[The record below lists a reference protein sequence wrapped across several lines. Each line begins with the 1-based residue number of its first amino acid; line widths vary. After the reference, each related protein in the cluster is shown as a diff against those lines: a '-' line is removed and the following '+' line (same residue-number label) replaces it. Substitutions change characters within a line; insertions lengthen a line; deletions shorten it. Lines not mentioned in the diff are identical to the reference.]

1 MNAREKFLR
10 VMDFDTSV
18 APPLYE
24 MGYWSG
30 TVRRWYKEGLPRRQ
44 GVPEYL
50 GSGESVNGPLTG
62 GKKKCKDPG
71 IVVRFD
77 KGGERFP
84 LEHWIFPEFE
94 PQVLEDLGD
103 RLIIID
109 EMGIRKK
116 SSREKDS
123 IPEYYE
129 WPVKTRNDWERFR
142 EERLNPKTP
151 GRYPQNLDEVIQ
163 EFEDRDYPLSI
174 GGLPVGFFGS
184 LRYLMGEVK
193 LFTSYYDAPDL
204 VKQIIDDLVDF
215 WIQLWTPVL
224 SRIQV
229 DWVNMWEDMCYKT
242 GPLISPTIFR
252 EFMLPAYKKF
262 TSFLRDMGAKH
273 IIVDT
278 DGRCWN
284 LIPLFLEGG
293 VTGLYPFEGAA
304 GMDVVE
310 VRKKYANLQIM
321 GGIDKRMLARG
332 KKEIDEELEGKI
344 PFMLKR
350 GGYIPHVDHHIPPDV
365 SLENFVYYRNRL
377 ESYQAR

>member
-1 MNAREKFLR
+1 MR

-24 MGYWSG
+24 MGYCSA
-30 TVRRWYKEGLPRRQ
+30 TVRRWYKEGLPKKQ
-44 GVPEYL
+44 GVPEYFR
-50 GSGESVNGPLTG
+50 SGESVNGPLTG
-62 GKKKCKDPG
+62 GKKKCEDPG
-71 IVVRFD
+71 NVVKFD

-94 PQVLEDLGD
+94 PQVLEELGD
-103 RLIIID
+103 RLLIID

-116 SSREKDS
+116 SSRENDS

-129 WPVKTRNDWERFR
+129 WPVKTRDDWERFR
-142 EERLNPKTP
+142 EERLDPKTP
-151 GRYPQNLDEVIQ
+151 GRYPENLGEVIQ
-163 EFEDRDYPLSI
+163 EFKDRDYPLSI

-193 LFTSYYDAPDL
+193 LFTSYYDDPDL
-204 VKQIIDDLVDF
+204 VKQIISDLVDF
-215 WIQLWTPVL
+215 WIQLWTPIL
-224 SRIQV
+224 SRIEV

-242 GPLISPTIFR
+242 GPLISPAIFR
-252 EFMLPAYKKF
+252 EFMLPPYKKF
-262 TSFLRDMGAKH
+262 TSFLKDMGVKH

-293 VTGLYPFEGAA
+293 VTGLYPFECAA
-304 GMDVVE
+304 GMDVVQ
-310 VRKKYANLQIM
+310 VRKKYPSLQIM

-350 GGYIPHVDHHIPPDV
+350 GGYIPHVDHLIPPDV

>member
-1 MNAREKFLR
+1 MG
-10 VMDFDTSV
+10 FDTSV

-24 MGYWSG
+24 MGYWAG
-30 TVRRWYKEGLPRRQ
+30 TIRRWYTEGLPRKE

-50 GSGESVNGPLTG
+50 RSGDGISGPLTG
-62 GKKKCKDPG
+62 GKKKCEDPG
-71 IVVRFD
+71 TAVKYDRR
-77 KGGERFP
+77 GERFP
-84 LEHWIFPEFE
+84 LEYWIFPEFE

-103 RLIIID
+103 RLLIID

-129 WPVKTRNDWERFR
+129 WPVKTRDDWKRFK
-142 EERLNPKTP
+142 EERLDPKTP

-163 EFEDRDYPLSI
+163 EFEDRDYPLNI

-193 LFTSYYDAPDL
+193 LFLSYYDEPELVREITGDL
-204 VKQIIDDLVDF
+204 LNF
-215 WIQLWTPVL
+215 WIELWEPIL
-224 SRIQV
+224 CRIEV
-229 DWVNMWEDMCYKT
+229 DWVNMWEDMCHKT
-242 GPLISPTIFR
+242 GPLISPAIFR

-262 TSFLRDMGAKH
+262 TSFLKDMGVKH
-273 IIVDT
+273 IILDT
-278 DGRCWN
+278 DGNCWN

-293 VTGLYPFEGAA
+293 VTGLFPMEVAA

-310 VRKKYANLQIM
+310 VRKKYPNLQIM
-321 GGIDKRMLARG
+321 GGIDKRMLAKG
-332 KKEIDEELEGKI
+332 KKEIDRELEAKI

-365 SLENFVYYRNRL
+365 SLENFVYYRDRL
-377 ESYQAR
+377 ESFQIR